1 LKEYEQFKMN
11 DLLEKVDTSTQE
23 LISIDIRTIK
33 ALNKLM
39 KQVLGLDLLLKGV
52 VDLIKRYLM
61 FIEICSK
68 VDNAL
73 VNGVNLLGVDL
84 NKLQKISLK
93 KKEMFKDKM
102 QNEIDNFIKNNEGL
116 FEECVKK
123 FVEIMKSV
131 ENAEKIILE
140 KIVN

>member
-1 LKEYEQFKMN
+1 M
-11 DLLEKVDTSTQE
+11 
-23 LISIDIRTIK
+23 LIFILAQVPAIGVFVIRI
-33 ALNKLM
+33 
-39 KQVLGLDLLLKGV
+39 
-52 VDLIKRYLM
+52 
-61 FIEICSK
+61 F
-68 VDNAL
+68 
-73 VNGVNLLGVDL
+73 GVDL

>member
-1 LKEYEQFKMN
+1 MN

-33 ALNKLM
+33 VLNKLM